1 MAFREDE
8 PVSPA
13 TPASGLDL
21 PASGPDPWS
30 LRVRGAILLSA
41 CADGLGAPFEGVT
54 AVDEAAVDH
63 LLETPPQLRWTDD
76 TALTLALAEHLV
88 RRGGDV
94 DQDQLAAAFAAEWS
108 ARPDLGY
115 GAGVAEQF
123 GRIVAGESW
132 VATSRGAFGGAGS
145 YGNGAAM
152 RVAPVGL
159 LPGLP
164 LAEVARRARRTA
176 EITHAHP
183 LAQDGAVAQA
193 VAVAV
198 AARSRQDTP
207 IDADLLIAAVAAQLQ
222 TPQFRAAL
230 SIVRALAR
238 RRATP
243 AEIAEA
249 VGNGVAAV
257 ESVPAALAVFL
268 AGPQRPHDVVRSAIR
283 VGGDTD
289 TIAAMAAAVC
299 GARCGEQGLPVLW
312 GLRVADTRRL
322 WHVASALAAVT
333 PGGPVD
339 GS

>member
-1 MAFREDE
+1 MSR
-8 PVSPA
+8 V
-13 TPASGLDL
+13 TPTGGADPS
-21 PASGPDPWS
+21 AVGPDPWL
-30 LRVRGAILLSA
+30 LRVRGAVLLAA
-41 CADGLGAPFEGVT
+41 CADALGAPFEGLA
-54 AVDEAAVDH
+54 AVDVAAVDH
-63 LLETPPQLRWTDD
+63 LLETPPPLRWTDD

-94 DQDQLAAAFAAEWS
+94 DQDELASAFAAEW
-108 ARPDLGY
+108 AAGPDLGY
-115 GAGVAEQF
+115 GAGVAAQF
-123 GRIVAGESW
+123 ARIVAGESW
-132 VATSRGAFGGAGS
+132 VATSQEAFGGTGS

-164 LAEVARRARRTA
+164 LAEVARRARRSA
-176 EITHAHP
+176 QITHAHP

-207 IDADLLIAAVAAQLQ
+207 IDTDLFLAAVATRLR
-222 TPQFRAAL
+222 TPQFRSAL
-230 SIVRALAR
+230 SIVRVLAR

-243 AEIAEA
+243 GQIAEA

-268 AGPQRPHDVVRSAIR
+268 ADPQRPHDVVRSAIQ

-289 TIAAMAAAVC
+289 TIAAMAAAMC

-312 GLRVADTRRL
+312 GLRLADTRRL
-322 WHVASALAAVT
+322 WQVSSALAAVDSDRS
-333 PGGPVD
+333 GGRRPSTRTD
-339 GS
+339 QH